1 MGKIAPAVKF
11 HLHRGANK
19 STELRYLLTVFKYKP
34 FGREP
39 NAYRILVPDVSLHP
53 KFWDKQKQRATI
65 DRSAPTF
72 HSRVNTLLD
81 ELEQNILSI
90 YKDFNAGCI
99 LPNELGLELSYRMN
113 WKPRPEI
120 KSNQNV
126 SLFSFIESFLIERE
140 TGKRGTEKVLHTW
153 ANLLKQFSEE
163 RYKRLID
170 YNDIDTIFFTAFK
183 DWCYASPRN
192 HSINYFAKGLTIIR
206 QFMREAE
213 RRKFHTNR
221 DYTFFVVKRTPTTKL
236 ALTFDE
242 LEALYQL
249 DLANYAPGMVKARD
263 LFLIGAYTGLRFSD
277 FSRIRPEWLEVRD
290 GQKILNVVT
299 QKTDTSV
306 SVPLFPIAE
315 QLLEKY
321 GFNVPKVHNAKM
333 NESLKDLGR
342 MAGFDKNL
350 IVINTAG
357 GKRNDEGKKQWE
369 ILSTHVARRSF
380 ATNFY
385 REGYPVNMLMQITGH
400 TTERQ
405 FMNYIKIGSKENA
418 VRFATMQAQ
427 KGKGLTVIK
436 PAVNQ

>member
-1 MGKIAPAVKF
+1 MGKLVPAVRYN
-11 HLHRGANK
+11 LHKIRNK
-19 STELRYLLTVFKYKP
+19 ETKYVLIVFNYRA
-34 FGREP
+34 FGNDP
-39 NAYRILVPDVSLHP
+39 TQYRNLVPNVTVLP
-53 KFWDKQKQRATI
+53 KFWDYQRQRVTI
-65 DRSAPTF
+65 DRSNPTF
-72 HSRVNTLLD
+72 HIKANQLLD
-81 ELEQNILSI
+81 EIEETITAI
-90 YKDFNAGCI
+90 FKDFNAGCI
-99 LPNELGLELSYRMN
+99 SPHDLGKELGYRLK
-113 WKPRPEI
+113 WEPRPEI
-120 KSNQNV
+120 VDTKKNV
-126 SLFSFIESFLIERE
+126 TLFAFIDNFLNER
-140 TGKRGTEKVLHTW
+140 TGGKRGTEKVLYTW
-153 ANLLKQFSEE
+153 ATLLKQFSME
-163 RYKRLID
+163 RYQRLVNYD
-170 YNDIDTIFFTAFK
+170 EVDNEFLNAFK
-183 DWCYASPRN
+183 NWCYAEPRK
-192 HSINYFAKGLTIIR
+192 HSINYFAKGLTVLR

-213 RRKFHTNR
+213 RRKYHNSR
-221 DYTFFVVKRTPTTKL
+221 DYMFFGVKRTPTTKL

-299 QKTDTSV
+299 QKTDVTV
-306 SVPLFPIAE
+306 SVPLLPIAATI
-315 QLLEKY
+315 LEKY
-321 GFNVPKVHNAKM
+321 GYNVPKVANAKM
-333 NESLKDLGR
+333 NESLKELGK
-342 MAGFDKNL
+342 MAGLDKNM

-357 GKRNDEGKKQWE
+357 GKRNDEGKKQYE

-385 REGYPVNMLMQITGH
+385 REGIPASMLMQITGH

-427 KGKGLTVIK
+427 KEKGLTVIK